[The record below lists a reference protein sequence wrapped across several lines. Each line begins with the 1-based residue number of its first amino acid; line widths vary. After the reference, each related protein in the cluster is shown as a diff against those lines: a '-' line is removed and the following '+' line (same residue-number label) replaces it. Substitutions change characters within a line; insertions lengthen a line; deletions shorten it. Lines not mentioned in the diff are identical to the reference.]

1 MLVRDAAALRQR
13 IAEAGLTHEQLAE
26 AAGISSGF
34 VSHLVG
40 SDLEPRTPRQRP
52 CPFAWPT
59 AQGPAYCIGPAGH
72 LGRHARTN
80 RPRRRSCAVD
90 TAHRIANALRT
101 RTGLLFEQ
109 RGADDPSTGPLPVV
123 PEQRSATPPRGGS
136 TPARGGRHRA
146 TRKVTIGER

>member
-1 MLVRDAAALRQR
+1 MLVRDAAQLRQR
-13 IAEAGLTHEQLAE
+13 IDEAGMTHEQIAT
-26 AAGISSGF
+26 AAGISASF

-40 SDLEPRTPRQRP
+40 SDLRPRTRAEPP

-59 AQGPAYCIGPAGH
+59 AHGPVRCIGPDGH
-72 LGRHARTN
+72 PGRHASTT
-80 RPRRRSCAVD
+80 RPRRRSCAPD

-123 PEQRSATPPRGGS
+123 PEQRVV
-136 TPARGGRHRA
+136 PARGGRHRSN
-146 TRKVTIGER
+146 RKVTIGER